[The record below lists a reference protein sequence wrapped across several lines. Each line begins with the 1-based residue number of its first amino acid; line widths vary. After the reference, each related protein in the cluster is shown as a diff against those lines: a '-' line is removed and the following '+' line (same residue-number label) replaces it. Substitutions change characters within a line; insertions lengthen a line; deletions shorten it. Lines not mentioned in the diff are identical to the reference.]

1 MSHTC
6 HDQRYGPRSDT
17 LADAQEQEIFN
28 SAILTYPT
36 RTRQVEGQLIST
48 YHATQT
54 NVLHLVR
61 KHLTQPI
68 EYEITRGEAT
78 PTRRQSQHYYHPGR
92 IQDTNYHPSSSIAR
106 FNSLALCQTGSITC
120 PWSLMQFGFVICLQ
134 KGLIF
139 HCLHLIFTTF
149 IC

>member
-1 MSHTC
+1 MCPIPAMINGTDLDLTPSPTHKSKKYST
-6 HDQRYGPRSDT
+6 QPSRPT
-17 LADAQEQEIFN
+17 L
-28 SAILTYPT
+28 L
-36 RTRQVEGQLIST
+36 RTTQVEGQLLST
-48 YHATQT
+48 YHATQS

-68 EYEITRGEAT
+68 EYEITRGEA
-78 PTRRQSQHYYHPGR
+78 QSQHYYHPGR

-139 HCLHLIFTTF
+139 HCLHFIFTTF